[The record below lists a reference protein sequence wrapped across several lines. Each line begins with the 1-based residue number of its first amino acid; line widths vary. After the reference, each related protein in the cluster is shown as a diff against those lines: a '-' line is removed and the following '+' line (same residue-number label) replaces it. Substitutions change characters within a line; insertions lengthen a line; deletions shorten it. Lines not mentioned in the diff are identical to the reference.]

1 MKVGLFLSFV
11 ELVALV
17 VAGYA
22 LPPRPIDNGVGDFEG
37 EDRLR
42 AEWALDFATGKNY
55 GDEFFPAPE
64 GLIEALL
71 TTAYRV
77 KRVGECENVPP
88 GKTPEPPLGS
98 PSDLALPEDEVLE
111 MVAEGRRPPGP
122 GNFSYEVQRYT
133 LFGIPYVVETEAE
146 AELCDFTL

>member
-1 MKVGLFLSFV
+1 MVKVALTFLSFIG
-11 ELVALV
+11 LVALV
-17 VAGYA
+17 IAGFA
-22 LPPRPIDNGVGDFEG
+22 LPALLIDDDDFEG

-42 AEWALDFATGKNY
+42 AEWALSSAKQEDFET
-55 GDEFFPAPE
+55 PE

-77 KRVGECENVPP
+77 ERIGECGNVPP
-88 GKTPEPPLGS
+88 GETPEPPLGS
-98 PSDLALPEDEVLE
+98 PSDPALPEDELLD
-111 MVAEGRRPPGP
+111 MIAEGHRSPGP